1 MPKNCKNLMTMLER
15 RRIPI
20 EGGVWVD
27 AYNMVTNRI
36 AGTVKARID
45 HNNLYFVT
53 ELYECAL
60 REDGDRPQG
69 DTRSD
74 TLTEGRADS

>member
-1 MPKNCKNLMTMLER
+1 M
-15 RRIPI
+15 
-20 EGGVWVD
+20 WVD

-53 ELYECAL
+53 ELYECTL
-60 REDGDRPQG
+60 REDGDWQ
-69 DTRSD
+69 DSD
-74 TLTEGRADS
+74 TCPDEESEGRTDS